1 MGFKPNF
8 EINFRPSASSF
19 VGDNQ
24 QGLTHTAAGLST
36 EFIILGEDSEGIE
49 AKINPY
55 GDNDFLEG
63 EGRIR
68 DKVRKDIQN
77 GVKNLFG
84 SPLSNYCEYNENK
97 AEEIRRFKSNP
108 PDEIGGRKL
117 NSNARRSI
125 ATQEAQVQ
133 LEIFE
138 AAIARDCILPE
149 GEDELTDAE
158 AQVSAAEEALV
169 STGSKG
175 STGTGASMQASS
187 GLGGNALIILGGAV
201 LLGGILFFAIKR

>member
-84 SPLSNYCEYNENK
+84 SPRSNDCEYNEKK
-97 AEEIRRFKSNP
+97 ADEIRRFKSSP

-133 LEIFE
+133 LETFE
-138 AAIARDCILPE
+138 AAIVRDCVVGE
-149 GEDELTDAE
+149 GERELKDAE
-158 AQVSAAEEALV
+158 AQVFAAEEALV
-169 STGSKG
+169 STGS
-175 STGTGASMQASS
+175 GASMKTNS
-187 GLGGNALIILGGAV
+187 GLGGNELIILGGAV
-201 LLGGILFFAIKR
+201 LLGSILFFAIKR

>member
-19 VGDNQ
+19 KNDTE

-36 EFIILGEDSEGIE
+36 EFIILGEDTEGLE
-49 AKINPY
+49 AAINPY
-55 GDNDFLEG
+55 GDDDFLEG

-68 DKVRKDIQN
+68 DVVRKDIQQA
-77 GVKNLFG
+77 VRDEFG
-84 SPLSNYCEYNENK
+84 SPSRSDCDFNESTANK
-97 AEEIRRFKSNP
+97 IREFMDNIPS
-108 PDEIGGRKL
+108 EVGRKM
-117 NSNARRSI
+117 SSKARRAI

-133 LEIFE
+133 LENFE
-138 AAIARDCILPE
+138 AAIAANCIAPE
-149 GEDELTDAE
+149 GERELTDAE
-158 AQVSAAEEALV
+158 AQVSAAQDAFV
-169 STGSKG
+169 STGA
-175 STGTGASMQASS
+175 GASMQASS

>member
-68 DKVRKDIQN
+68 DKV
-77 GVKNLFG
+77 
-84 SPLSNYCEYNENK
+84 NENK

>member
-19 VGDNQ
+19 KNDTE

-36 EFIILGEDSEGIE
+36 EFIILGEDTEGLE
-49 AKINPY
+49 AAINPY
-55 GDNDFLEG
+55 GDDDFLEG

-84 SPLSNYCEYNENK
+84 SPRSNDCEYNENK
-97 AEEIRRFKSNP
+97 ADEIRGFKSNP

-133 LEIFE
+133 LENFE
-138 AAIARDCILPE
+138 AAIAANCIAPE
-149 GEDELTDAE
+149 GERELTDAE
-158 AQVSAAEEALV
+158 AQVSAAQDAFV
-169 STGSKG
+169 STGAE
-175 STGTGASMQASS
+175 ASMQASS